1 MDSKAGREIT
11 LKEAQ
16 YVLTH
21 KKFTVVCNHPEATKA
36 IICLINALR
45 CDGYQLIKLDKLIN
59 EIEEV
64 AQKGIRLKQDEA
76 SIYMACLEDVTE
88 IIKNC
93 LQGGEDG
100 KRQGTS

>member
-1 MDSKAGREIT
+1 MDSETGKGLT

-21 KKFTVVCNHPEATKA
+21 KKFAVVCNHPEATQA
-36 IICLINALR
+36 IICLINAMR
-45 CDGYQLIKLDKLIN
+45 CEGYELIKLDKLIN
-59 EIEEV
+59 EIEKV
-64 AQKGIRLKQDEA
+64 AQKGIRLKEDEA
-76 SIYMACLEDVTE
+76 NIYMACLEDVTA

-100 KRQGTS
+100 E